1 VGQQEARIIKRYDFN
16 DYKGRMKTFF
26 KDLGITDNLT
36 GGLLQVDKVIK
47 NENDRKISTKIKR
60 TKTYYRDFL
69 CVEV

>member
-1 VGQQEARIIKRYDFN
+1 MLWDNKKQELLSDTTFN

-47 NENDRKISTKIKR
+47 K
-60 TKTYYRDFL
+60 
-69 CVEV
+69 

>member
-1 VGQQEARIIKRYDFN
+1 MSVSEVVDFMIENRNVVGQQEARIIKRYDFN

-47 NENDRKISTKIKR
+47 K
-60 TKTYYRDFL
+60 
-69 CVEV
+69 